1 MATGGK
7 ELSQMSCEDFGE
19 FKEALKVLRLV
30 DDTIIYKLNT
40 SIPTD
45 SFVGEINA
53 EQKCQEL
60 YNKLMSGYKT
70 RDQAIKKCITEVSE
84 NTKQLR
90 EETEKNPENGQI
102 MRNLKKEQTK
112 LRLMQTELSVEEV
125 LQNRTL
131 KAFNG
136 RCWKY
141 FKPQ

>member
-1 MATGGK
+1 
-7 ELSQMSCEDFGE
+7 
-19 FKEALKVLRLV
+19 
-30 DDTIIYKLNT
+30 
-40 SIPTD
+40 
-45 SFVGEINA
+45 
-53 EQKCQEL
+53 
-60 YNKLMSGYKT
+60 MSGYMT
-70 RDQAIKKCITEVSE
+70 RDQAIKKCITVVSE